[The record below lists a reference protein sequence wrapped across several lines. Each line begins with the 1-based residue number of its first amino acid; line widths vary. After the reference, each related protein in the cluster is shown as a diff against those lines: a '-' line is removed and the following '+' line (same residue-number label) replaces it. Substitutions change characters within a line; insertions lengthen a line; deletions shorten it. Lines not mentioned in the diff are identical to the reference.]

1 MNKYIANRFKK
12 SLFVL
17 LCVIF
22 YSKETYAFKC
32 SDAANNVL
40 DSKPGVGQANL
51 YVNLIPQ
58 IQPGQNLVVDIASS
72 ILCEN
77 TVPARRDDYVT
88 LMAGSTYDGAL
99 RNFKGSV
106 EYYGQSYTFPL
117 QNPTAE
123 RKFANAGQEPWQVR
137 LYLTP
142 VSVASGVVIKRG
154 EKIATLVLFQ
164 RGADKGTANDNEA
177 TATFTWNIIA
187 NHDVTILTGGCTIA
201 ADNVTVNLPDYPG
214 TANVPVKINCAK
226 NQNLKFFLSGTTA
239 DTARTIFVN
248 QASASPAQGVG
259 VQLKR
264 NNVIIPTNSDVS
276 LGTVATANVDLGL
289 VATYARTTGQVT
301 AGNVQS
307 IIDLTFEYE

>member
-12 SLFVL
+12 FLFVL

-32 SDAANNVL
+32 VDAANNVL
-40 DSKPGVGQANL
+40 NSTTGGGVADL

-58 IQPGQNLVVDIASS
+58 IQPGQNLVVDISSS

-77 TVPARRDDYVT
+77 TAPVTRDDYVT
-88 LMAGSTYDGAL
+88 LMSGSTYAGAL
-99 RNFKGSV
+99 TNFKGSV
-106 EYYGQSYTFPL
+106 EYYGQSYSFPL
-117 QNPTAE
+117 QQPTAE
-123 RKFANAGQEPWQVR
+123 RKFANAGQEPWHVK

-142 VSVASGVVIKRG
+142 VSVASGVLIKRG
-154 EKIATLVLFQ
+154 DKIATLVLFQ
-164 RGADKGTANDNEA
+164 RGANKGTANDNEA
-177 TATFTWNIIA
+177 TATFTWNVMA

-201 ADNVTVNLPDYPG
+201 ANNVTVNLPDYPG

-226 NQNLKFFLSGTTA
+226 SQSLKFFLSGTTA
-239 DTARTIFVN
+239 DTASTIFVN
-248 QASASPAQGVG
+248 RASASPAQGVG

-264 NNVIIPTNSDVS
+264 NNVVIPTNSDVS
-276 LGTVATANVDLGL
+276 LGMVGTVNVDLGL

-307 IIDLTFEYE
+307 IIDLTFEYQ

>member
-1 MNKYIANRFKK
+1 MNKYIANRFNKL
-12 SLFVL
+12 LFVL
-17 LCVIF
+17 LCIIF
-22 YSKETYAFKC
+22 YTKETYAFKC
-32 SDAANNVL
+32 VDAANNVL
-40 DSKPGVGQANL
+40 YSSTGGGVADL
-51 YVNLIPQ
+51 YVNLTPQ

-77 TVPARRDDYVT
+77 TRPTTRDDYVT
-88 LMAGSTYDGAL
+88 LMSGSTYDGAL

-106 EYYGQSYTFPL
+106 HYYGQTYTFPL
-117 QNPTAE
+117 QKPTAE
-123 RKFANAGQEPWQVR
+123 RKFANAGQEPWQVK

-142 VSVASGVVIKRG
+142 ISVASGVLIKRG
-154 EKIATLVLFQ
+154 DKIATLVLFQ
-164 RGADKGTANDNEA
+164 RGVNKGTANENEQ
-177 TATFTWNIIA
+177 TVTFTWNVMA

-214 TANVPVKINCAK
+214 TAKVPVKINCAK

-239 DTARTIFVN
+239 DAARTIFVN
-248 QASASPAQGVG
+248 QANASPAQGVG

-264 NNVIIPTNSDVS
+264 NNVIIPANFDIS

-289 VATYARTTGQVT
+289 VANYARTIGQVT

-307 IIDLTFEYE
+307 IIYLTFEYE